1 MEIYTFNPEKKFNL
15 PVVLMSLSAGFPSP
29 GDDYIDKVLD
39 LNDLV
44 KHPEATFFMKVD
56 TDSMEGVGIYK
67 DDFLIVDKS
76 VKPND
81 NKIIVGALNGELVVA
96 RLKIK
101 NKRYFLVSETK
112 NNKPF
117 EIHPESDFQI
127 HGVVIYSIRTN
138 L

>member
-1 MEIYTFNPEKKFNL
+1 MEIYTFSPEKRFNL

-44 KHPEATFFMKVD
+44 THPEATFFMRVD
-56 TDSMEGVGIYK
+56 TDSMEGAGIYK
-67 DDFLIVDKS
+67 DDLLVIDKS
-76 VKPND
+76 VKPTD
-81 NKIIVGALNGELVVA
+81 NKVIVGALNGELVIG

-101 NKRYFLVSETK
+101 NKRYFLVSE
-112 NNKPF
+112 NENKRPF

-127 HGVVIYSIRTN
+127 HGVVIYSIKKH